1 MTGPRAA
8 GGRTVRRRPADP
20 FPVDRVY
27 AAASSVAG
35 RYRVRLC
42 SSRPYRALA
51 RRRRRLTLLGAAL
64 LALLPLAG
72 GCGIR
77 GTTVPVDAGPAP
89 TRVSCQVPKVRDS
102 PNLGDAALMRVYLV
116 CGGQVTPVQRVV
128 PVRRQVA
135 GRLAQVR
142 ELVAQLQRSVLGE
155 EAKAGFDTRVPG
167 TLEVLG
173 PRQGDP
179 QDALRLSERLTDLP
193 SFALAEIVCTLAD
206 SPYASAGRSVVL
218 GGSAANAEVRRY
230 TCTPELRTRPQAAD
244 SAGVKV
250 PS

>member
-1 MTGPRAA
+1 MSGAGAA
-8 GGRTVRRRPADP
+8 CGRTVERR
-20 FPVDRVY
+20 Y
-27 AAASSVAG
+27 AG
-35 RYRVRLC
+35 R
-42 SSRPYRALA
+42 SYRALT

-64 LALLPLAG
+64 LTLLPLAG

-77 GTTVPVDAGPAP
+77 STTVPVDAGPAP

-102 PNLGDAALMRVYLV
+102 PNLGDSALVRVYLV

-135 GRLAQVR
+135 GRPAQVR

-173 PRQGDP
+173 PREGDP
-179 QDALRLSERLTDLP
+179 QDALRLSQPLADLP
-193 SFALAEIVCTLAD
+193 SFALAQIVCTLAD
-206 SPYASAGRSVVL
+206 SPYATAGGTVVL
-218 GGSAANAEVRRY
+218 GGSAQNSEARSY

>member
-1 MTGPRAA
+1 
-8 GGRTVRRRPADP
+8 
-20 FPVDRVY
+20 
-27 AAASSVAG
+27 
-35 RYRVRLC
+35 VRLYGG
-42 SSRPYRALA
+42 RPYRALT
-51 RRRRRLTLLGAAL
+51 RGRRRLGLLGAAL

-77 GTTVPVDAGPAP
+77 STTVPVDAGPAP

-116 CGGQVTPVQRVV
+116 CGGQVTSVQRVV
-128 PVRRQVA
+128 PVPRQMA

-142 ELVAQLQRSVLGE
+142 EMVRQLQRSVLGE
-155 EAKAGFDTRVPG
+155 EAKAGFDTRVPA

-173 PRQGDP
+173 PQPGDP
-179 QDALRLSERLTDLP
+179 QDALRLSQPLADLP
-193 SFALAEIVCTLAD
+193 SFALAQIVCTLAD
-206 SPYASAGRSVVL
+206 SPYASAGKTVVL
-218 GGSAANAEVRRY
+218 GGDTPNSQVRSY

-244 SAGVKV
+244 SAGVKA